1 MICVESKC
9 VKVADTHVLEIMSF
23 VICLGSKC
31 LECLDFK
38 SSFLASFSCN
48 YTGRTICDRARS
60 QTGNDFPI
68 SVFAMVHEYIFLD
81 DTGKRNIYIE
91 SFQTNSCTRP
101 LGRVHE
107 FV

>member
-1 MICVESKC
+1 MFNLFGHIVWKVTGIIVDVEK
-9 VKVADTHVLEIMSF
+9 E
-23 VICLGSKC
+23 
-31 LECLDFK
+31 
-38 SSFLASFSCN
+38 
-48 YTGRTICDRARS
+48 
-60 QTGNDFPI
+60 
-68 SVFAMVHEYIFLD
+68 EYIFLD